1 MKPFNLVQKSLLF
14 VAVSCAALLT
24 FPTQANTWDTLN
36 SKATLKA
43 FSSEEELNL
52 WLMQK
57 KEEHDKYVK
66 TEQRLYKNKGGVQYE
81 SSAVMESAAAPS
93 PGMAKSI
100 DSNKSDENE
109 SVTNTQTAGV
119 DEGGIVKVHG
129 DYLVILR
136 RGRLFTINVQSKNLN
151 PVSTVNAFAPGTSG
165 NAWYDEMLVSGNTVV
180 VIGYSYAKGGTE
192 VVLFDID
199 QSGQLN
205 YKSTYVL
212 RSNDYYSSRNY
223 ASRLIGNKLIFYTPL
238 YLNFYRNPLD
248 SFPAMRHWQPNKAY
262 PNRNSDFKPLAPA
275 TQIYRAGDDLD
286 PIGGIAL
293 HTMQVCDLSTEPM
306 ACKASGVLG
315 PAGREFYVSQ
325 DAVYIWTVP
334 QRYRRDMPN
343 EQPVNSAVFRL
354 PLDGNSAPTALKTL
368 GGPIDQFSFLESDGY
383 LNVFLRAEGPSA
395 SMWASEIGSSNLAL
409 LRVSLNDF
417 GDGTTSAPMNQYYPL
432 PRPTRGHS
440 IQNRYIDDFLVY
452 GSGTTWGRSTTTTDR
467 QPKVAY
473 LMNYRHPRIQPVEL
487 PIDHSVDRI
496 EALGNYPLMVGTK
509 GGDLYFSTISA
520 KVRASTD
527 SIEVAQVGE
536 YRLEGAAQ
544 GETRSHGF
552 FYKPSDDRNGILG
565 LPFQGSGHG
574 GWSQLK
580 KVSNGIVYLG
590 NDNLKLNDL
599 GILASS
605 PSPNTNDHCQAS
617 CTDWYGNS
625 RPLFIRGR
633 IFALMGYELVEGK
646 IVGKNMTEE
655 QRIDFTPKGNKTR

>member
-1 MKPFNLVQKSLLF
+1 MKSFNLVQKSLLF
-14 VAVSCAALLT
+14 VAASCVALLT
-24 FPTQANTWDTLN
+24 FPSQANTWNTLN
-36 SKATLKA
+36 NKATLRA
-43 FSSEEELNL
+43 FSSEEELSQ
-52 WLMQK
+52 WLTQK
-57 KEEHDKYVK
+57 KEEHDEYIKS
-66 TEQRLYKNKGGVQYE
+66 QQGRLAYKIPSQYE
-81 SSAVMESAAAPS
+81 SDALMASVAEPS
-93 PGMAKSI
+93 PVAAQKSM
-100 DSNKSDENE
+100 NKSSEDE

-129 DYLVILR
+129 DHLVILR
-136 RGRLFTINVQSKNLN
+136 RGRLFTIDVQGKNLT

-199 QSGQLN
+199 RSGQLN
-205 YKSTYVL
+205 YRSTYVL

-238 YLNFYRNPLD
+238 YLNFRGNPLD
-248 SFPAMRHWQPNKAY
+248 CFPAMRHWQPNKAY

-275 TQIYRAGDDLD
+275 TQIYRASDDLD
-286 PIGGIAL
+286 PLGGLAL
-293 HTMQVCDLSTEPM
+293 HTVQVCDLSTEPM
-306 ACKASGVLG
+306 SCKASGVLG

-325 DAVYIWTVP
+325 DAVYIWTAP
-334 QRYRRDMPN
+334 QRYRRDVSN
-343 EQPVNSAVFRL
+343 NQPVNSAVFRL
-354 PLDGNSAPTALKTL
+354 PLDSSSAPTALKTL
-368 GGPIDQFSFLESDGY
+368 GGPIDQFSFLENDGY
-383 LNVFLRAEGPSA
+383 LDVFLRAEGPSA

-417 GDGTTSAPMNQYYPL
+417 GDGTTSAPTNQYYPL
-432 PRPTRGHS
+432 PQPTGGHS

-452 GSGTTWGRSTTTTDR
+452 GSGTTWRRAATTDR
-467 QPKVAY
+467 QPKIAY
-473 LMNYRHPRIQPVEL
+473 LMNYRFPRIQPVEL

-509 GGDLYFSTISA
+509 GGDLHFSTISA

-552 FYKPSDDRNGILG
+552 FYKPSDESNGILG
-565 LPFQGSGHG
+565 LPFQGSGRG

-590 NDNLKLNDL
+590 NTNLKLNDL

-625 RPLFIRGR
+625 RPLFIKGR
-633 IFALMGYELVEGK
+633 VFALMGYELVEGK
-646 IVGKNMTEE
+646 IVRGKIIEE
-655 QRIDFTPKGNKTR
+655 QRLDFTPKGNKTR